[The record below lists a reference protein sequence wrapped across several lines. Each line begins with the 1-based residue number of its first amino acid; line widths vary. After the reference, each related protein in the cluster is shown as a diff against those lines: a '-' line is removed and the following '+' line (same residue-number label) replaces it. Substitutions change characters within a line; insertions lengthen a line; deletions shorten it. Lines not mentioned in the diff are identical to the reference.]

1 MLYISAIPRCE
12 TEGRSVTWS
21 STTARLSFT
30 GLFQMYLWLIS
41 LLISPASNWF
51 LRNFCSFREG
61 RFGFCGFVIPGGLHL
76 AEDQELDF
84 SIEAYGSKF
93 DSKYRLGPK
102 WGTPV
107 QMKGYVMCNF
117 PKDSTVALGALSVV
131 ALLISA
137 VLGLLSVYFPY
148 NGQRV
153 PKHALFH
160 GTTMRILPRRN
171 AGDHFAEAMMM
182 WATITEGLHRSWNLH
197 RRDGLQMPDGEDRV
211 VWWCR
216 LLALDASLFWLVC
229 QMLTLNAR
237 SDYLDYEEQDNMEL
251 MGRFSPQIMQLM
263 VLEIHEQLPEG
274 SSFLS

>member
-1 MLYISAIPRCE
+1 
-12 TEGRSVTWS
+12 
-21 STTARLSFT
+21 
-30 GLFQMYLWLIS
+30 MYLWLIS

-93 DSKYRLGPK
+93 D
-102 WGTPV
+102 
-107 QMKGYVMCNF
+107 
-117 PKDSTVALGALSVV
+117 
-131 ALLISA
+131 I
-137 VLGLLSVYFPY
+137 LGLLSVYFPY